1 MGEPPAAATPTKVN
15 CEAPVNITKLSTTVW
30 ARVNP
35 ELTEIAPK
43 EAPKAIA

>member
-1 MGEPPAAATPTKVN
+1 MGEPPAVATPTKAN
-15 CEAPVNITKLSTTVW
+15 CEAPVNITRLSTMVW

-43 EAPKAIA
+43 EAPKASA